1 MSGLITQRFESI
13 RKVADIGS
21 PLLVVHG
28 SNDSLIPAQLGRQL
42 YDAAQEP
49 KRFVLVEGSSHYDTN
64 AVGNGLYREAMASLF
79 RLR

>member
-1 MSGLITQRFESI
+1 MAS
-13 RKVADIGS
+13 IGS

-28 SNDSLIPAQLGRQL
+28 SNDSLIPSQLGRQL

-49 KRFVLVEGSSHYDTN
+49 KRFVLVEGGSHYDTN

-79 RLR
+79 KIQ